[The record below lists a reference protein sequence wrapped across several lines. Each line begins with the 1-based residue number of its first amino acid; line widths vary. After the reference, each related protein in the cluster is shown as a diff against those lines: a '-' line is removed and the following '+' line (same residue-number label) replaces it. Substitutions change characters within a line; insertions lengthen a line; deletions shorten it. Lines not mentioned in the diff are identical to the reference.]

1 MLCDRNNG
9 KKSQDFN
16 IINKNCVKYLIM
28 ISKKDFL
35 AFTNSTMEIIC
46 YTKWYS
52 IYFVKLNSVFLLL
65 LFIIPNVKLI
75 TFKHNYD
82 IFFCLL

>member
-46 YTKWYS
+46 YTK
-52 IYFVKLNSVFLLL
+52 
-65 LFIIPNVKLI
+65 
-75 TFKHNYD
+75 
-82 IFFCLL
+82 